1 MLFSLTN
8 LANFDVK
15 ASSSAV
21 IYVSSGCW
29 KLYMKLSLVSRRKK
43 VRNLFCFSL
52 PYELMSS
59 LHCFSSLTLRWYAR
73 RMSDWKSAR
82 NSLFSPSA
90 DSSPTAVS
98 QSPLAS
104 RASRIASS
112 SPIPYRLTRASLM
125 LSASIFFTSI
135 RCTRLRMVSRSLSGS
150 SLTKMKMVCE
160 GGSSISLS
168 ILFEHSMFILSGN
181 QIIDTLY
188 PP

>member
-1 MLFSLTN
+1 MSSTIICSAMSKNTILPLAFCDISLIALLARSLICRMLFSLTN
-8 LANFDVK
+8 LANFDVN

-59 LHCFSSLTLRWYAR
+59 LQCYSSLTLRWYAR

-104 RASRIASS
+104 RASRIA
-112 SPIPYRLTRASLM
+112 
-125 LSASIFFTSI
+125 
-135 RCTRLRMVSRSLSGS
+135 
-150 SLTKMKMVCE
+150 
-160 GGSSISLS
+160 
-168 ILFEHSMFILSGN
+168 
-181 QIIDTLY
+181 
-188 PP
+188 